1 MKNRKIKKLTQYAFL
16 KSIYNDY
23 NKLNNSE
30 KDHLTNKEKD
40 LVELI
45 FQEFNIMKEHKLY
58 LKEKERNTKN
68 SKLQLKERQKRHKM
82 FLENKNKFY
91 VYSLHQRHFFH
102 IVTLS
107 PQPLF
112 TAIHI
117 FFFVISVILYLHSYG
132 IFLRINDLFYFS
144 DKYLMIQG
152 LINIIFVIS
161 LQLRDIIREG
171 TYEGMHTKIVQK
183 NLKFGFF
190 LFIITEVMFFFGFFQ
205 AFFHVS
211 LSPAIELGCI
221 QPPVGITPINP
232 FKLPLLNTLLL
243 LQSGIYITLCH
254 MQLKIGKIV
263 KVLEYFVYTLICGI
277 IFTLI
282 QIYEYIYASF
292 TIADSVYGSI
302 FYLLTGFH
310 GFHVFAGSIFIS
322 VCFIRTLL
330 GHFTK
335 EHHVGFE
342 CAAQYQHFVDVVQ
355 LFLFI
360 FVYIQGNQG
369 FGLVL

>member
-1 MKNRKIKKLTQYAFL
+1 MKL
-16 KSIYNDY
+16 KN
-23 NKLNNSE
+23 
-30 KDHLTNKEKD
+30 
-40 LVELI
+40 
-45 FQEFNIMKEHKLY
+45 Q
-58 LKEKERNTKN
+58 
-68 SKLQLKERQKRHKM
+68 
-82 FLENKNKFY
+82 NKFY
-91 VYSLHQRHFFH
+91 VYSLRQRHFFH
-102 IVTLS
+102 LVTLS

-112 TAIHI
+112 TAIHLFFFALSAVLCLHFYGKFLLINLI
-117 FFFVISVILYLHSYG
+117 FFKFYISAFWML
-132 IFLRINDLFYFS
+132 
-144 DKYLMIQG
+144 IQG
-152 LINIIFVIS
+152 LINLIFIIT

-205 AFFHVS
+205 TFFHVS

-221 QPPVGITPINP
+221 QPPIGITPINP
-232 FKLPLLNTLLL
+232 FKLPFLNTLLL
-243 LQSGIYITLCH
+243 LQSGIYITICH
-254 MQLKIGKIV
+254 MYLKIGNHIMV
-263 KVLEYFVYTLICGI
+263 FEYFIYTLICGI

-282 QIYEYIYASF
+282 QIYEYIYAAF

-302 FYLLTGFH
+302 FYMLTGFH
-310 GFHVFAGSIFIS
+310 GFHVFVGSLFIF
-322 VCFIRTLL
+322 VCLIRTIM

-335 EHHVGFE
+335 QHHVGFE

-360 FVYIQGNQG
+360 CVYIQGNQG